1 MEEDLGRFGPFF
13 ALVSVMII
21 FGLTFI
27 AIKVALL
34 DLGPYTL
41 AFGRFI
47 IATLVLSLAEKWRPS
62 GVALKALPLARLSLM
77 GLLGVT
83 LFFSLQNLGLTF
95 TTASSASL
103 ILSSIPAITAI
114 ISYLV
119 LGEPVS
125 RVRAASIAVSIM
137 GVALIILGGSGGSL
151 SLGGRMIGDLL
162 ILISAFLWACYTV
175 IGRNLM
181 SRLPYLTVTWI
192 STAFGTLFLL
202 PLSAYEYI
210 TSSSMHLSPS
220 TVVALLFLGL
230 VASALA
236 FLLYNFAISR
246 VEAGEAT
253 LYVNLSPLVTVCAAS
268 LMLHESLT
276 LLQVVGGIV
285 VLSSLYLASRQGLYE
300 E

>member
-1 MEEDLGRFGPFF
+1 MKKCSDKVVPSL
-13 ALVSVMII
+13 ALLSVMTV

-41 AFGRFI
+41 AFVRFT
-47 IATLVLSLAEKWRPS
+47 IATVALLLVEKFQPS
-62 GVALKALPLARLSLM
+62 GVGLKALPLARLGLM

-83 LFFSLQNLGLTF
+83 LFFSLQNLGLTY

-125 RVRAASIAVSIM
+125 RARAASIAVSIL

-151 SLGGRMIGDLL
+151 LLGGRMMGDLL
-162 ILISAFLWACYTV
+162 IFVCAFFWACYTV
-175 IGRNLM
+175 ISRNLT
-181 SRLPYLTVTWI
+181 SRLPYLTVTLV

-202 PLSAYEYI
+202 PLSAYEY
-210 TSSSMHLSPS
+210 TVSGPTHLSPP
-220 TVVALLFLGL
+220 TIVALLFLGV

-236 FLLYNFAISR
+236 FLLYNFAVSR

-253 LYVNLSPLVTVCAAS
+253 TYVNLSPLVTVCAAN
-268 LMLHESLT
+268 LILHESLS
-276 LLQVVGGIV
+276 LLQVVGGII
-285 VLSSLYLASRQGLYE
+285 VLSSLYLASRWD
-300 E
+300 